1 MLSTK
6 EVAQMLGCTV
16 RNVSFMV
23 KAGKLKPINQH
34 ERFFLFDEKE
44 VLTFKDVRDGK
55 RN

>member
-6 EVAQMLGCTV
+6 EVASLLGCTK
-16 RNVSFMV
+16 RNVTRMV
-23 KAGKLKPINQH
+23 AAKQLKPINQH

-55 RN
+55 R